1 MVNRYVKINLKKRII
16 IAHAAQP
23 NVYISVLALLSLS
36 ILRLWLRPFLS
47 CSVFF
52 TFALR
57 LRGLQRFIL
66 IKNGAKRRRN
76 HLGDF
81 STRSNKIFPYRSF
94 ELLTLSILLIW
105 SPFLSNWVFLRT
117 FLSLFKRSR
126 RMHFDQRWSEKKLDH
141 LSLRPDDRCHFELC
155 WNLRVLRW
163 KFRPYC

>member
-16 IAHAAQP
+16 IAHAARP

-47 CSVFF
+47 SSVFF
-52 TFALR
+52 CTFPLR

-81 STRSNKIFPYRSF
+81 SARSNKIFPYRSF
-94 ELLTLSILLIW
+94 ELLTLSNLRIW
-105 SPFLSNWVFLRT
+105 NPFLSNWVFLRT
-117 FLSLFKRSR
+117 FLSLFKMSNGYILIKDGAKRS
-126 RMHFDQRWSEKKLDH
+126 
-141 LSLRPDDRCHFELC
+141 
-155 WNLRVLRW
+155 
-163 KFRPYC
+163 

>member
-1 MVNRYVKINLKKRII
+1 MANRYVKINLKKRII
-16 IAHAAQP
+16 IAHAGRP

-47 CSVFF
+47 SSVFF
-52 TFALR
+52 CTFPLR

-66 IKNGAKRRRN
+66 IINGAKRRRN

-81 STRSNKIFPYRSF
+81 SARSNKIFPYRSF
-94 ELLTLSILLIW
+94 ELLTLSNLRIW
-105 SPFLSNWVFLRT
+105 NPFLSNWVFLRT
-117 FLSLFKRSR
+117 FLSLFKMSR
-126 RMHFDQRWSEKKLDH
+126 RIHFDQRWSEKKLDH

-163 KFRPYC
+163 KFRP